1 MNQPVKELP
10 VEVLEFVR
18 TQDTACVVTD
28 GQHVRIY
35 RQGEHLKRSSLMS
48 AIAYLESRGYNIV
61 KKQLW

>member
-1 MNQPVKELP
+1 M
-10 VEVLEFVR
+10 LEFERQSDV
-18 TQDTACVVTD
+18 ACVVTD

-48 AIAYLESRGYNIV
+48 AVAYLESRGYNIV

>member
-1 MNQPVKELP
+1 MKQPAKEP
-10 VEVLEFVR
+10 QVEVLEFVR

-35 RQGEHLKRSSLMS
+35 RQGEHLKRSSLIS
-48 AIAYLESRGYNIV
+48 AIAYLETRGYNIA